1 MNKVPADMPG
11 AEALAHLSSR
21 KDFLRMAGAA
31 GLGAALG
38 SNILLRE
45 ALSQDTLVSNPLPT
59 DLTFAIKERYRPF
72 HLLAENF
79 VQLRDGFDTDTR
91 RNYAILAPA
100 PESNRGNAFVQRG
113 ALRINGDS
121 YFALFKSTTSQKA
134 PFATVIVDVQRFSDT
149 TGAENTVFAGL
160 VKDNSNY
167 VTAFYNNAT
176 KKVGI
181 SACVNGTVTT
191 LGTVDA
197 TLAAPFRFAFVAN
210 ENEVT
215 ALVSDRASGIGDFR
229 PLIKRDVR
237 IVTQGALD
245 LRDETVLAT
254 YKNGFGA
261 RATEGAI
268 VLGAVE
274 AGYFGEAGVRDPHV
288 VQYADGTP
296 YIENNKL
303 YFTLTNAGLGFFEKA
318 HWAVWTMDLSDYTK
332 IEQVGNI
339 FWHNAGDDTKV
350 LGHHAGQIVRDE
362 GRWIV
367 LVSSWGDF
375 GPQGGDGALKPGE
388 VTPNPANPPVD
399 ILYAELDDSIKLLE
413 DVHILE
419 GERHPVNDIPFPTEG
434 KWDPGLTRIDGRWY
448 LSYVIALDLFTDFQ
462 PALAR
467 SASGADDHTV
477 LEFVGADWDKRATE
491 GPIIQ
496 KLGGQWRVLASC
508 GDDEPVELHDKYPMY
523 FLEASNPDAEAAAR
537 RLRFDGY
544 LDAPHPTN
552 IPHPMVVPIPLG
564 ADDTKYILITFD
576 GDQYYIDLLGYGT
589 HGDFYVMEAT

>member
-318 HWAVWTMDLSDYTK
+318 HWTVWTMDLSDYTK

-375 GPQGGDGALKPGE
+375 GPQGGDGALTPGS
-388 VTPNPANPPVD
+388 VTTDPTKLQNPPVD
-399 ILYAELDDSIKLLE
+399 ILYAELPSSADPLSG
-413 DVHILE
+413 VHVLT
-419 GERHPVNDIPFPTEG
+419 GKKHPVNALPRPTEG
-434 KWDPGLTRIDGRWY
+434 KWDPGITRIGNSWY
-448 LSYVIALDLFTDFQ
+448 FAYVIANDLFTDFQ
-462 PALAR
+462 PALAK
-467 SASGADDHTV
+467 SAVGGDHTA
-477 LEFVGADWDKRATE
+477 LTFVGTDDGKRATE

-496 KLGGQWRVLASC
+496 KLGSQWCVLASC
-508 GDDEPVELHDKYPMY
+508 GD
-523 FLEASNPDAEAAAR
+523 
-537 RLRFDGY
+537 
-544 LDAPHPTN
+544 
-552 IPHPMVVPIPLG
+552 
-564 ADDTKYILITFD
+564 
-576 GDQYYIDLLGYGT
+576 
-589 HGDFYVMEAT
+589 

>member
-1 MNKVPADMPG
+1 
-11 AEALAHLSSR
+11 
-21 KDFLRMAGAA
+21 MAGAA

-215 ALVSDRASGIGDFR
+215 ALVNDRASGIGDFR

-237 IVTQGALD
+237 FVTHGALD

-268 VLGAVE
+268 VLGGVE

-296 YIENNKL
+296 YIIYRKQQAL
-303 YFTLTNAGLGFFEKA
+303 LHPHQRGLGLLRE
-318 HWAVWTMDLSDYTK
+318 
-332 IEQVGNI
+332 
-339 FWHNAGDDTKV
+339 
-350 LGHHAGQIVRDE
+350 
-362 GRWIV
+362 
-367 LVSSWGDF
+367 
-375 GPQGGDGALKPGE
+375 GALGGMDHGPLRLHQDR
-388 VTPNPANPPVD
+388 A
-399 ILYAELDDSIKLLE
+399 
-413 DVHILE
+413 
-419 GERHPVNDIPFPTEG
+419 
-434 KWDPGLTRIDGRWY
+434 GR
-448 LSYVIALDLFTDFQ
+448 
-462 PALAR
+462 
-467 SASGADDHTV
+467 
-477 LEFVGADWDKRATE
+477 E
-491 GPIIQ
+491 
-496 KLGGQWRVLASC
+496 
-508 GDDEPVELHDKYPMY
+508 
-523 FLEASNPDAEAAAR
+523 
-537 RLRFDGY
+537 
-544 LDAPHPTN
+544 
-552 IPHPMVVPIPLG
+552 
-564 ADDTKYILITFD
+564 YIL
-576 GDQYYIDLLGYGT
+576 
-589 HGDFYVMEAT
+589 A

>member
-21 KDFLRMAGAA
+21 KDFLKMAGAA

-59 DLTFAIKERYRPF
+59 DLTFSIKEQYRPF

-79 VQLRDGFDTDTR
+79 VQLRDSFDTDTR

-121 YFALFKSTTSQKA
+121 YFALFKSTTSQQA

-160 VKDNSNY
+160 VKDESNY

-176 KKVGI
+176 KKVGL
-181 SACVNGTVTT
+181 SACVNGLVKT

-197 TLAAPFRFAFVAN
+197 TLAAPLRFAFVAN

-215 ALVSDRASGIGDFR
+215 ALVGDRASDIGDFR

-237 IVTQGALD
+237 FETGALD
-245 LRDETVLAT
+245 LRDATVLAT

-261 RATEGAI
+261 RATSGAI

-296 YIENNKL
+296 YIKNNKL

-318 HWAVWTMDLSDYTK
+318 HWTVWTMDLSDYTK
-332 IEQVGNI
+332 TEQVGNI
-339 FWHNAGDDTKV
+339 FWHNAGDSTKV
-350 LGHHAGQIVRDE
+350 LGHHAGQIVLDE
-362 GRWIV
+362 AKSRWIG

-375 GPQGGDGALKPGE
+375 GPQGGDLGNFGTITYPD
-388 VTPNPANPPVD
+388 NPPVD
-399 ILYAELDDSIKLLE
+399 ILYDELPSSTDLLS
-413 DVHILE
+413 DVHILT
-419 GERHPVNDIPFPTEG
+419 GKRHPVNDLPYKTEG
-434 KWDPGLTRIDGRWY
+434 KWDPGLTRIGDRWY

-467 SASGADDHTV
+467 SASGADHTA
-477 LEFVGADWDKRATE
+477 LGFVGADWGKKATE
-491 GPIIQ
+491 GPVIQ
-496 KLGGQWRVLASC
+496 KLGGKWRVLASC
-508 GDDEPVELHDKYPMY
+508 GDDEPPELHDKYPMY
-523 FLEASNPDAEAAAR
+523 TLDMV
-537 RLRFDGY
+537 FDGY
-544 LDAPHPTN
+544 LNAPHPTN
-552 IPHPMVVPIPLG
+552 IPHPMVVPIPLSTG
-564 ADDTKYILITFD
+564 NTKYILITFN
-576 GDQYYIDLLGYGT
+576 GTQYYIDLLGYGT
-589 HGDFYVMEAT
+589 HGDFIVMEAAQVLRGYEFTPK